1 MARVRTLKQ
10 AAAWVDRVGL
20 ALLFPKANVVLP
32 SLWEQVNGSPERSW
46 TVRDEHGAFL
56 DWTKELGTAWRLKD
70 DLPGR
75 NLVCVG
81 RHLARVIA
89 LVSPAAL
96 PALVAARDAPEL
108 EAVEV
113 EVLDAVGR
121 AGEPLTGPELRGLLG
136 RDRKTVDKAIAS
148 LHRHLLLTNG
158 RLDESEGTWGAMAH
172 DLLARKWRLPKRLPA
187 PEQARRELA
196 GLVLASA
203 GELSAA
209 DLGGAL
215 GWRRKAAAGVLDEIA
230 ESREEASFRIWT
242 RP

>member
-1 MARVRTLKQ
+1 MARVRTPKQ

-32 SLWEQVNGSPERSW
+32 SLWEQVNGSPERNW
-46 TVRDEHGAFL
+46 AVRDDNGGFVA
-56 DWTKELGTAWRLKD
+56 WTKEMGTLWSLKD

-75 NLVCVG
+75 NLACAG
-81 RHLARVIA
+81 RHLAHAVA

-96 PALVAARDAPEL
+96 PALVAARDEPEL
-108 EAVEV
+108 EAAEI
-113 EVLDAVGR
+113 EVLDAIDR
-121 AGEPLTGPELRGLLG
+121 AGEPLTGPELRLLLG
-136 RDRKTVDKAIAS
+136 RDKKTIDKAIAS

-158 RLDESEGTWGAMAH
+158 RLDENEGSWGAMAH

-187 PEQARRELA
+187 PARARRALA

-209 DLGGAL
+209 DLGAAL
-215 GWRRKAAAGVLDEIA
+215 GWRRQAAARVLDEIA
-230 ESREEASFRIWT
+230 ESREEAGFRVWV